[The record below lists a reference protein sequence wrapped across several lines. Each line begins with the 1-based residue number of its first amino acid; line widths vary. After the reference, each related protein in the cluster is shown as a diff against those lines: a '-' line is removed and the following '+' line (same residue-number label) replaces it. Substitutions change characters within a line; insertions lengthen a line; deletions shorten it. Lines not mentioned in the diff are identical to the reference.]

1 MKAFFLT
8 IAAVVAVVLFGL
20 AVLLI
25 TGVFQKETADFRGS
39 VDQTEQVQANGS
51 YRIAAYNSF
60 FNQCASIQTSEANIE
75 FSLEELEQQLPP
87 SRQLQVQA
95 NLNAQKAARVSAIN
109 QYNADAAKTDTQAN
123 FLSSTLPYF
132 IDATQEKTVCVV
144 K

>member
-132 IDATQEKTVCVV
+132 IDANQEKTVCVV